1 MVVLELEILRE
12 IGRIRGGPHDHI
24 TFLERD
30 IGLRVCDR
38 PFSDV
43 ARQAAIEGWT
53 RDPFDR
59 LIVAQARLAKAA
71 LITRDTT
78 MHANYAKSFH

>member
-1 MVVLELEILRE
+1 VIYLDTNIVVALAKADLR
-12 IGRIRGGPHDHI
+12 H
-24 TFLERD
+24 LSKERD